1 MGPKKG
7 AKKAEALA
15 PQSTGEAP
23 KHEDVKNEDVP
34 KQEEPEQ
41 KQSAGAKSGE
51 KRKKAT
57 ASDDP
62 AKAPRRSG
70 RGAPKAQPSKQQ
82 LLKFLL
88 SEPASVLCR
97 PDDEAEDMKN
107 RGDIRTYSTSVL
119 TPFEELTCAVILSR
133 PISHRLGLRTIRT
146 ILNPPYN
153 FTSAK
158 AVQDAGNEKHIQ
170 AVWDARTQH
179 KEKTAGEIGMIADV
193 VLEKFTADGDKNG
206 TQLERV
212 RTECNKDV
220 EKEREMLKSN
230 IKGLGR
236 TGLDIFFRR
245 VQWQWEAGYPFVD
258 GRSAQSLH
266 KLGLPDE
273 GEELHKLIE
282 QHWEKLE
289 TKQLAGEDEKAKK
302 RRALVIVLERA
313 TGADLEGKSEAVL
326 EAAAT
331 G

>member
-97 PDDEAEDMKN
+97 PDDETEDMKN

-289 TKQLAGEDEKAKK
+289 TEQLAGEDEKAKK

-313 TGADLEGKSEAVL
+313 TGADLEGKSEAVV

>member
-7 AKKAEALA
+7 AKKAGAVA
-15 PQSTGEAP
+15 PQSTSEAP
-23 KHEDVKNEDVP
+23 RSEEVKTEDAP
-34 KQEEPEQ
+34 KQEPEQ
-41 KQSAGAKSGE
+41 NHSADAKSGE
-51 KRKKAT
+51 KRKKAN
-57 ASDDP
+57 ASDEP

-70 RGAPKAQPSKQQ
+70 RGALKAQPSKQQ
-82 LLKFLL
+82 LLNFLL
-88 SEPASVLCR
+88 SDSASVLCR
-97 PDDEAEDMKN
+97 PDDETEDMKN
-107 RGDIRTYSTSVL
+107 RGNIRTYSTSVL

-146 ILNPPYN
+146 ILNPPYG

-193 VLEKFTADGDKNG
+193 VLEKFTAEGDKEG

-258 GRSAQSLH
+258 GKSAQSLY

-302 RRALVIVLERA
+302 RRALVVVLERA
-313 TGADLEGKSEAVL
+313 TGADLEGESEAVV